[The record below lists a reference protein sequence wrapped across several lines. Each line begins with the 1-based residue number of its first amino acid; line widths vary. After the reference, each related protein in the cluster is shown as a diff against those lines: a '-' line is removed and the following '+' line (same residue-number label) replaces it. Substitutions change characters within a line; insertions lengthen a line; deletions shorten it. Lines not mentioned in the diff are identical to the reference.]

1 VGSMTASAPTA
12 PPAVQ
17 RSNASSALA
26 RMDFP
31 PAYDPP
37 LAFETLTFP
46 NVPTAQPGAR
56 GKNKNIRERIPA

>member
-1 VGSMTASAPTA
+1 
-12 PPAVQ
+12 
-17 RSNASSALA
+17 
-26 RMDFP
+26 MDLP

-37 LAFETLTFP
+37 PAFETLTFP